1 MKYLYPFAF
10 LFLITCSLL
19 FSSCNQEN
27 RLPIYGSRD
36 TATVK
41 DKSGKMHLDSIYQ
54 TIPDFKFL
62 NQDSVYITNN
72 TFKDK
77 IYIADFFF
85 TSCSSICPVMHRNL
99 KTIFEKYKDNPD
111 VYFLSHSIDYKY
123 DKPSV
128 LKKYAE
134 KLGVYGNKW
143 QFAYGSKEAIYN
155 IAEKSYLVAV
165 IEDSK
170 EKEGYVHQGW
180 LVLID
185 KNRRIRGAY
194 DGTNAAAI
202 AQLVKDIPTL
212 LKEPKDE

>member
-1 MKYLYPFAF
+1 MKYLYPFTILSAVF
-10 LFLITCSLL
+10 YVLL
-19 FSSCNQEN
+19 LSSCNHED

-41 DKSGKMHLDSIYQ
+41 DKFGKMHLDSVDQ

-99 KTIFEKYKDNPD
+99 KTIFEKFKDNPE
-111 VYFLSHSIDYKY
+111 VSFLSHSIDYKY
-123 DKPSV
+123 DTPSV

-134 KLGVYGNKW
+134 KLGVYGSKW
-143 QFAYGSKEAIYN
+143 QFAYGTKQDIYT

-185 KNRRIRGAY
+185 KNKRIRGAY

-202 AQLVKDIPTL
+202 AQLMKDIPVL
-212 LKEPKDE
+212 LKEPKNE